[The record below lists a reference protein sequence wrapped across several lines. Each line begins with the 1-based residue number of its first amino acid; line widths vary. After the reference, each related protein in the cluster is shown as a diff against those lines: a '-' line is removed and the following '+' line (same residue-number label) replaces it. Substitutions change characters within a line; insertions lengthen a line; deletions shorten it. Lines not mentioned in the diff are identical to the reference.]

1 MRPITIDGAEN
12 AVNNLKRD
20 DMNDLEIVCD
30 ANNLW
35 DAFYNSKKGVSWK
48 ESVQRYEANLLMNIF
63 DTHQNILADK
73 YKPKRL
79 SEFDLHERGRIRHIK
94 AQHISDRIIQRSLD
108 DYVLLPRVTPNLIY
122 DNYAS
127 LKRRGAG
134 LARKRF
140 ELFLKE
146 AYRNWGDDTY
156 LLFIDFSKYFDN
168 IRHDV
173 MLNQLAEFVDQQLLN
188 FIRINVF
195 KPFEVDVSYMSDDE
209 YNKCTAAIF
218 NAVEYYKLSPELRS
232 GQKFMKKSIGIGNPT
247 AQICGILHPFHID
260 NYCKIVKGFKYYGRY
275 MDDIYI
281 ISKDKELLKN
291 TAVEIG
297 RMCADLGIFI
307 NHKKTRINKISCWN
321 TFLKINYKVLPNGKL
336 VRKIANSTIR
346 RERRRLQKYKR
357 LLICNKMPF
366 GDILNSFAS
375 WLGMYKKYNSGYK
388 ILKLKTYFNNIFQKE
403 LTTWKQNPAN
413 ARKSRKEFA
422 I

>member
-1 MRPITIDGAEN
+1 MRPITIDDAEN
-12 AVNNLKRD
+12 AVNILKSSN
-20 DMNDLEIVCD
+20 MNDLEIVCD

-35 DAFYNSKKGVSWK
+35 NAFYNSNKGVGWK
-48 ESVQRYEANLLMNIF
+48 ESVQRYEVNLLMNIF
-63 DTHQNILADK
+63 DTRQNILTGK

-94 AQHISDRIIQRSLD
+94 AQHISDRIIQRALD
-108 DYVLLPRVTPNLIY
+108 DYVLLPRVTPKLIY

-156 LLFIDFSKYFDN
+156 ILFVDFSKYFDN
-168 IRHDV
+168 IRHDI
-173 MLNQLAEFVDQQLLN
+173 MLNQLAEYIDQQLLD

-195 KPFEVDVSYMSDDE
+195 KPFEIDVSYMSDDE
-209 YNKCTAAIF
+209 YCKCMSVIF

-275 MDDIYI
+275 MDDIYVI
-281 ISKDKELLKN
+281 FNNKNELKAVCSDISK
-291 TAVEIG
+291 
-297 RMCADLGIFI
+297 MCCEVGIFV
-307 NHKKTRINKISCWN
+307 NQKKTHIKKATDWN
-321 TFLKINYKVLPNGKL
+321 MFLKINYKVLPSGR
-336 VRKIANSTIR
+336 VIRKIANSTAR
-346 RERRRLQKYKR
+346 RERRRLTKYRK
-357 LLICNKMPF
+357 LLDNKKMPIT
-366 GDILNSFAS
+366 DIINSFQS
-375 WLGMYKKYNSGYK
+375 WIGMHKKYDSGHK
-388 ILKLKTYFNNIFQKE
+388 ILLLKKHFK
-403 LTTWKQNPAN
+403 
-413 ARKSRKEFA
+413 KSFKGADKNGRRTSNCHKP
-422 I
+422 ISSV